1 MIAVCQ
7 NCGHRQTGPR
17 GICEKCGGVAL
28 YEQPWQGADIAE
40 CPPTPL
46 VRSRVP
52 ALNGAY
58 LKVEGQNPSGSFKD
72 RVMRVLVREA
82 VDAGATGAVVA
93 SSGNAA
99 VAAAAACAK
108 EGLPL
113 LVLVPDAVSPAAVA
127 MVRLR
132 GAIVVQAGEGPAA
145 VHGLA
150 ARLATRFGLPNLAS
164 TFGAAGCE
172 WACRGIGHE
181 LAQQLGDRQVVCLA
195 ASISVGPVLVGAGQ
209 GLAEAGRPP
218 VALVAGQAAGCAPIA
233 RAFEDGAD
241 QVSPWTAP
249 APTAALAIADRLTG
263 YADEATYALGRI
275 RTSGG
280 VVAAATDEEM
290 LELRAAFA
298 RHDGLDV
305 ELASCA
311 APAVLARTGRADPE
325 TVCILTGAGTK
336 ETLYRPAEAP
346 APEVEV
352 SVETFARRA
361 RTGPALLEEEVR
373 EWVRSS
379 RS

>member
-1 MIAVCQ
+1 MTAVCQ
-7 NCGHRQTGPR
+7 NCDHRQPGPR
-17 GICEKCGGVAL
+17 GICERCRGVAL
-28 YEQPWQGADIAE
+28 YQQPWHGADLSE
-40 CPPTPL
+40 SPPTPL
-46 VRSRVP
+46 VRTRVP
-52 ALNGAY
+52 ALKGAL

-82 VDAGATGAVVA
+82 VESGAAGAVVA

-108 EGLPL
+108 EDLPL

-132 GAIVVQAGEGPAA
+132 GATVVQAGEGPAA

-150 ARLATRFGLPNLAS
+150 ARLAGSFGLPNLAS
-164 TFGAAGCE
+164 TFAAAGCE

-181 LAQQLGDRQVVCLA
+181 VAQQLGDRQVTRLA
-195 ASISVGPVLVGAGQ
+195 ASISVGPVLVGAGH
-209 GLAEAGRPP
+209 GLIEAGRPP
-218 VALVAGQAAGCAPIA
+218 VALVAGQAAACAPIA
-233 RAFEDGAD
+233 RAFEDGAAA
-241 QVSPWTAP
+241 VTPWTDP

-275 RTSGG
+275 QASGG
-280 VVAAATDEEM
+280 VVGATTDEEM
-290 LELRAAFA
+290 LDLRAAFA
-298 RHDGLDV
+298 TYDGLDV

-311 APAVLARTGRADPE
+311 APAVLARTGQTGPE

-336 ETLYRPAEAP
+336 ETLSRSAGIP
-346 APEVEV
+346 APEVEAP
-352 SVETFARRA
+352 VETFARRA
-361 RTGPALLEEEVR
+361 GTGSALLEEVKQ
-373 EWVRSS
+373 WVRSS